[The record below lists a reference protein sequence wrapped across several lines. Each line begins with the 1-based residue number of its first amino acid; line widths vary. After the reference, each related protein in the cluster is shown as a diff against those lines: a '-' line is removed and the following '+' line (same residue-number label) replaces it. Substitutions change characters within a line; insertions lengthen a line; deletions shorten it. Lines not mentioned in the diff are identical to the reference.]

1 MKNGKRKEEKV
12 ANTTH
17 THEHVYFDWEATTFS
32 VNIENLLAFLE
43 TQILVE
49 PSEISGLTYFL
60 IRLGNNNSVGDL
72 TYRRDRQ
79 RLTANYERDWKSYP
93 PSPSLREGLG
103 GVG

>member
-49 PSEISGLTYFL
+49 PSKISGLTYFL
-60 IRLGNNNSVGDL
+60 IRLGNNNSVGDM
-72 TYRRDRQ
+72 TRGPD
-79 RLTANYERDWKSYP
+79 TDKD
-93 PSPSLREGLG
+93 
-103 GVG
+103 